1 MEDEDDSISIS
12 NNVYHYEIVGS
23 REEEE
28 LLLPEQEIAKRKL
41 PSWTKSSTTNDENE
55 AECSDWNLNVY
66 CNNNDNDVVSY
77 SVHRF
82 AFVTQSEYFKSI
94 FRLEETTGVG
104 FSESHRK
111 CSTIKLPASVTLQ
124 HFELLLDYLY
134 TGVLKEDSGNAV
146 SMVYF
151 GDYFGIILLKDH
163 AQRYLRKLIV
173 DCKSRIRGKVASEL
187 LWTSYLVAKSLSM
200 EDLLNA
206 IVYAC
211 AYRPKLMSKDTHMST
226 IPDIQFWCRVF
237 AARKKMNYVKHDK
250 VVSNSKLWSTNVAH
264 FIEINTAIVD
274 IDSFKTLTE
283 SNSLPNI
290 SAEAAVILMEQEQK
304 LSLAEVKNEVD
315 GLTCLQKRCTD
326 ALFDKETS
334 NWQVSNARVLLQGK
348 LQKLQPSVLESLL
361 LRIVDYNKGCPQRC
375 PDYIKASGAGIES
388 VNGVY
393 FNSGFL
399 YEGRRMFTRRGI
411 YNGEEQLFALFGVTI
426 TSRFIIS
433 TISKDCCPHT
443 FFYVADC
450 SDEFPPE
457 NGWSHFSH
465 AIAPSPS
472 LQYGFAR

>member
-41 PSWTKSSTTNDENE
+41 PSWTKSSATNDENE

-94 FRLEETTGVG
+94 FRLEDTTGVG
-104 FSESHRK
+104 FSESHQK
-111 CSTIKLPASVTLQ
+111 CSTIKLPYSVTLQ
-124 HFELLLDYLY
+124 HFETLLDYLY

-206 IVYAC
+206 IAYAC
-211 AYRPKLMSKDTHMST
+211 AYRPELMSKDTHMST

-237 AARKKMNYVKHDK
+237 AARKKTDYVKHDK

-290 SAEAAVILMEQEQK
+290 SAEAAVILMEQEHK
-304 LSLAEVKNEVD
+304 LSLDEVKNEDD

-411 YNGEEQLFALFGVTI
+411 YNGGEQLFSLFRFD
-426 TSRFIIS
+426 TSHFVIS
-433 TISKDCCPHT
+433 LVSNDCRPLEY
-443 FFYVADC
+443 FYWVES

-457 NGWSHFSH
+457 NGWSLYSNGV
-465 AIAPSPS
+465 APSPS
-472 LQYGFAR
+472 LQYEFTR

>member
-28 LLLPEQEIAKRKL
+28 LELPEQEIAKRKL
-41 PSWTKSSTTNDENE
+41 PSWTKSSANNDENE

-94 FRLEETTGVG
+94 FRLEDTTGVG
-104 FSESHRK
+104 FSESHQK
-111 CSTIKLPASVTLQ
+111 CSTIKLPYSVTLQ
-124 HFELLLDYLY
+124 HFETLLDYLY

-211 AYRPKLMSKDTHMST
+211 ASRPKLMSKDTHMST

-237 AARKKMNYVKHDK
+237 AARKKTDYVKHDK
-250 VVSNSKLWSTNVAH
+250 VVSNSELWSTHVAH

-274 IDSFKTLTE
+274 IDSFKILTE

-290 SAEAAVILMEQEQK
+290 SAEAAVILMEQEHK
-304 LSLAEVKNEVD
+304 LSLDEVKNEDD

-411 YNGEEQLFALFGVTI
+411 YNGGEQLFSLFRFD
-426 TSRFIIS
+426 TSHFVIS
-433 TISKDCCPHT
+433 LVSNDCRPLEY
-443 FFYVADC
+443 FYWVES

-457 NGWSHFSH
+457 NGWSLYSNGV
-465 AIAPSPS
+465 APSPS
-472 LQYGFAR
+472 LQYGFTR

>member
-1 MEDEDDSISIS
+1 MEDEDDSISISIS
-12 NNVYHYEIVGS
+12 NNVYHYEILGS
-23 REEEE
+23 REEEKE
-28 LLLPEQEIAKRKL
+28 VAKRKL

-94 FRLEETTGVG
+94 FRLEDTTGVG
-104 FSESHRK
+104 FSESHQK
-111 CSTIKLPASVTLQ
+111 CSTIKLPYSVTLQ
-124 HFELLLDYLY
+124 HFETLLDYLY

-211 AYRPKLMSKDTHMST
+211 AYRPELMSKDTHMST
-226 IPDIQFWCRVF
+226 IPDIHFWCRVS
-237 AARKKMNYVKHDK
+237 AARKKTNYVKDNE
-250 VVSNSKLWSTNVAH
+250 VVSNSELWSTNVAH
-264 FIEINTAIVD
+264 FVEKNTAIVD

-290 SAEAAVILMEQEQK
+290 SAEAAVILMEQEHK
-304 LSLAEVKNEVD
+304 LSLDEVKNEDD

-375 PDYIKASGAGIES
+375 PDYIKVSGAGTES

-399 YEGRRMFTRRGI
+399 YDGRRMFTRRGI
-411 YNGEEQLFALFGVTI
+411 HNGGEHLFSLVRYDTG
-426 TSRFIIS
+426 RFFLSMIS
-433 TISKDCCPHT
+433 EDYRPLTVL
-443 FFYVADC
+443 YVAVC

-457 NGWSHFSH
+457 NGWSDHDGV
-465 AIAPSPS
+465 APSPS

>member
-1 MEDEDDSISIS
+1 MEDEDDSIS

-55 AECSDWNLNVY
+55 TECSDWKLNVY
-66 CNNNDNDVVSY
+66 CNNDDNDVVSY

-94 FRLEETTGVG
+94 FRLEDTTGVG
-104 FSESHRK
+104 FSESHQK
-111 CSTIKLPASVTLQ
+111 CSTIKLPTSVTLQ
-124 HFELLLDYLY
+124 HFETLLDYLY

-151 GDYFGIILLKDH
+151 GDYFGINLLKDR

-173 DCKSRIRGKVASEL
+173 DCKRRILGKVASEL

-237 AARKKMNYVKHDK
+237 AARKKTDYVKHDK

-375 PDYIKASGAGIES
+375 PDYIKVSGAGTES

-411 YNGEEQLFALFGVTI
+411 YNGGEQLFALFGFD
-426 TSRFIIS
+426 TSRFFLAMIS
-433 TISKDCCPHT
+433 EDCLPLKH
-443 FFYVADC
+443 FYWVEC
-450 SDEFPPE
+450 SDELPPE
-457 NGWSHFSH
+457 NGWSHHSGV
-465 AIAPSPS
+465 APLPS